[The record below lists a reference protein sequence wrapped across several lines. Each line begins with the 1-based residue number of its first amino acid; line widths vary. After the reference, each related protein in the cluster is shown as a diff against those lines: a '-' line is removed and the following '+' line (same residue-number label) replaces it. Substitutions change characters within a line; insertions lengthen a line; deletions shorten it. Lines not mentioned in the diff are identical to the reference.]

1 MYHVYKYKVSTGN
14 EFVGKLVGTGEI
26 GTRNNKKQRVTMG
39 TSLEIENRS
48 LHDQVVSRVRDLII
62 EGVLEPGARIDE
74 ADLIQK
80 LGVSRTPFREALR
93 TLAAEGLVIVRPSRG
108 STVRKLTRD
117 DVRSMLEVLGH
128 LEQLAGELA
137 CARASDDEVTAL
149 IDLHNQMM
157 ERYYA
162 RDRMPYYKMNQEF
175 HSRLT
180 ELSKN
185 EPLQEMQ
192 SNLQAR
198 LKRIRYI
205 GNEKPEYWAGAV
217 ADHEAMV
224 AALKARDGKALGA
237 AMATHIQ
244 NTWERVKDSL

>member
-1 MYHVYKYKVSTGN
+1 MVS
-14 EFVGKLVGTGEI
+14 
-26 GTRNNKKQRVTMG
+26 
-39 TSLEIENRS
+39 SLEIENRS
-48 LHDQVVSRVRDLII
+48 LHDQVVSKVRDLII
-62 EGVLEPGARIDE
+62 EGILEPGSRIDE

-108 STVRKLTRD
+108 STVRKLTTE
-117 DVRSMLEVLGH
+117 DVFSMLEVLGH

-137 CARASDDEVTAL
+137 CQRASDQDIAELV
-149 IDLHNQMM
+149 DLHNRMM
-157 ERYYA
+157 TRYAA

-180 ELSKN
+180 ALSQN
-185 EPLQEMQ
+185 QPLQEMQ
-192 SNLQAR
+192 ANLQAR

-224 AALKARDGKALGA
+224 AALKERDGPRLGQ
-237 AMATHIQ
+237 AMATHIK